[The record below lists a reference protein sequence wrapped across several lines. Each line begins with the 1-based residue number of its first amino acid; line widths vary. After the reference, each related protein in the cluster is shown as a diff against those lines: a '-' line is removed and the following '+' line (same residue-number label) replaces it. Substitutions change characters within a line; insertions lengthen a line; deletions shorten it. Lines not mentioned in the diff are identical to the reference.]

1 MRLALVALGRIP
13 LLAVKT
19 RHMRQKSRWPMKSE
33 FAMTRLLGSNEALR
47 SRTDESLRT
56 VVVALATNLG
66 TALAKLIAALI
77 TGSSAMWAQT
87 FHAFADSG
95 NEVLLLIA
103 QRRSRHAPD
112 EQHPLGYGRAAY
124 FWALVA
130 SMGVFS
136 IGALLSVQQGI
147 EGLVHRVPIASFR
160 VAYLILFISFCLDG
174 ASLIQAQRQLRKEA
188 LLLKR
193 TFLEQLDLSSD
204 PVVRAV
210 FAEDAAAVV
219 GDLFALV
226 GIALHHATGSAIP
239 DAIAAIMIGMLLG
252 VVAFHLAARNGDVLI
267 GGQASAALC
276 SKIEAMIVAQLGIV
290 AVTEILVTFIGPR
303 RVWVVARVAIDK
315 TMTGANVEKLV
326 RMAEGNLQSKSPVIA
341 RVDLVPRGR

>member
-1 MRLALVALGRIP
+1 MNRLPGLNGVM
-13 LLAVKT
+13 
-19 RHMRQKSRWPMKSE
+19 H
-33 FAMTRLLGSNEALR
+33 

-66 TALAKLIAALI
+66 TAVAKLIAALI

-103 QRRSRHAPD
+103 QRRSGHPPD

-130 SMGVFS
+130 SMGVFA

-174 ASLIQAQRQLRKEA
+174 ASLIQAERQLRKEA

-210 FAEDAAAVV
+210 FAEDAAALV
-219 GDLFALV
+219 GARCSIVEPEQEDLPSGTIFRRILRVESLRHDKGCICEANFDYDFGQLRVSPRLRSGMRHAEIDPCNFPLNDVRLKTIVRNFVRAMALV
-226 GIALHHATGSAIP
+226 N
-239 DAIAAIMIGMLLG
+239 DA
-252 VVAFHLAARNGDVLI
+252 DV
-267 GGQASAALC
+267 GEEVRFGEQMAS
-276 SKIEAMIVAQLGIV
+276 IQL
-290 AVTEILVTFIGPR
+290 
-303 RVWVVARVAIDK
+303 
-315 TMTGANVEKLV
+315 
-326 RMAEGNLQSKSPVIA
+326 S
-341 RVDLVPRGR
+341 

>member
-1 MRLALVALGRIP
+1 MSHLP
-13 LLAVKT
+13 L
-19 RHMRQKSRWPMKSE
+19 
-33 FAMTRLLGSNEALR
+33 SNEAMR

-66 TALAKLIAALI
+66 TAVAKLVAALI

-103 QRRSRHAPD
+103 QRRSGHPPD
-112 EQHPLGYGRAAY
+112 EQHPLGHGRAAY

-130 SMGVFS
+130 SMGVFA

-147 EGLVHRVPIASFR
+147 EGLVHSVPVVSFR

-188 LLLKR
+188 QLLKR

-210 FAEDAAAVV
+210 FAEDAAALV
-219 GDLFALV
+219 GDLFALA
-226 GIALHHATGSAIP
+226 GIALRHATGSAIP
-239 DAIAAIMIGMLLG
+239 DAIAAIMIGILLG

-267 GGQASAALC
+267 GGQASAGLC
-276 SKIEAMIVAQLGIV
+276 GKIEAMIVAQPGVV

-303 RVWVVARVAIDK
+303 RAWVVARVAIDE

-326 RMAEGNLQSKSPVIA
+326 RTAEVILQSKSPVIA